1 MNNHQ
6 LRAEVSRLQS
16 ELLAIE
22 AENSALRSEIST
34 AVGAVVAAE
43 HSLVET
49 NNHIN
54 SSLGNANE
62 SLSLSHQRVIRAYEM
77 QQEMDVI
84 YGRLKNMELANK
96 EIRRCNNIKY
106 YDFETYRKVRK
117 IVQGIMDNMDFSM
130 VSASLIESVV
140 EKEHLESPVYW
151 LTALLIA
158 IVSWQNNQKERAYR
172 SLEQAIKLDVKKA
185 ASFLLVFYLR
195 VDREEVAFKWFDQ
208 LLDGHLMGSDKQ
220 MILLF
225 FSLLSKTIEDDVSD
239 GARGKVSSYIRKL
252 IDDEIS
258 SSETSR
264 ATAVKRISA
273 AFRTFADNFSFP
285 YPQITKYVST
295 AGKLKSSLAL
305 ARNNANIVSFIAST
319 IDVEDSI
326 RNEFLKQYIDKIVE
340 DPCAEEAQVYNDIER
355 NELIIK
361 YQGNK
366 EAALTAF
373 AESKEHDE
381 AAFDIINEMLNWV
394 YTTDGRAESNP
405 QMRKT
410 MFVLTRSLQQEAGND
425 YVEFYQALFKPMSQV
440 SINGFEGEVDMSHP
454 EAADNQIEDYFHE
467 RAVQE
472 KTQIKNIPAYITMG
486 VGATVGIGAAI
497 ALGPAMAI
505 IGVICIAF
513 GTGMLLLNNSK
524 KKRITLKY
532 EQEIRSTKAIVKE
545 IGDEYKAM
553 ESEYREADILS
564 AEMENRLAAL

>member
-1 MNNHQ
+1 MSNYQ

-16 ELLAIE
+16 ELSAIE
-22 AENSALRSEIST
+22 AENSALRSEIGT

-54 SSLGNANE
+54 NSLGNANE
-62 SLSLSHQRVIRAYEM
+62 SLSLSHQRVIQAYEM

-84 YGRLKNMELANK
+84 YSRLKNMELANK

-106 YDFETYRKVRK
+106 YDFETYRKTRK

-130 VSASLIESVV
+130 VSPSLIESVV

-172 SLEQAIKLDVKKA
+172 SLRQALTLDAKRT

-195 VDREEVAFKWFDQ
+195 VDREEVAFRWFDQ
-208 LLDGHLMGSDKQ
+208 LLDGQLMGSDKP

-239 GARGKVSSYIRKL
+239 SARGKVSAYIRKL
-252 IDDEIS
+252 IEDEIS

-264 ATAVKRISA
+264 SAAVKRISA
-273 AFRTFADNFSFP
+273 SFRTFADDFNFP

-305 ARNNANIVSFIAST
+305 ARNNANIVSFIANT
-319 IDVEDSI
+319 VDVEDSI
-326 RNEFLKQYIDKIVE
+326 RNEFLKQYIDRIVA
-340 DPCAEEAQVYNDIER
+340 DPCPEEARIYDEIER

-361 YQGNK
+361 FQGDK
-366 EAALTAF
+366 EAALSAF
-373 AESKEHDE
+373 EKAKEHDE
-381 AAFDIINEMLNWV
+381 AKFDIVNEMLDWV
-394 YTTDGRAESNP
+394 YTIDGRAEANS
-405 QMRKT
+405 QMRKN
-410 MFVLTRSLQQEAGND
+410 MFVLTRSLQQDAGND
-425 YVEFYQALFKPMSQV
+425 YVKFYQSLFKPTSQV
-440 SINGFEGEVDMSHP
+440 SINGFEGEIDMSHP
-454 EAADNQIEDYFHE
+454 EASDSQIEAHFHE
-467 RAVQE
+467 CAAQE
-472 KTQIKNIPAYITMG
+472 KAQVKDIPAYITMG
-486 VGATVGIGAAI
+486 VGAVVGVGAAI

-505 IGVICIAF
+505 IGVICVAV
-513 GTGMLLLNNSK
+513 GAGMLLINNSK

-532 EQEIRSTKAIVKE
+532 EQKTRSTKAIVKE
-545 IGDEYKAM
+545 IGDEYKTM
-553 ESEYREADILS
+553 ESEYKEADLLS
-564 AEMENRLAAL
+564 GEMENRLASL